1 MSKTSICFS
10 SPVHKK
16 KSQGNEEPSFV
27 GEIPKTG
34 VDEKFIEQRRLSE
47 IKENAEIED
56 KGKSALNQDKF
67 GRYQD
72 IENVNDQLI

>member
-34 VDEKFIEQRRLSE
+34 VDEKFIE
-47 IKENAEIED
+47 
-56 KGKSALNQDKF
+56 
-67 GRYQD
+67 
-72 IENVNDQLI
+72 